1 MTMKKNLFLIFAL
14 VALGTFAFAEFKLGI
29 INPQAVLQSSTK
41 GKEAISRLQAL
52 QTAKQKKFEGMQ
64 KEIETLEKDTLSPVL
79 NAETREK
86 KTQELQ
92 GKRVEIKRFA
102 EDAQKE
108 NIAAQQKEFE
118 KIQADL
124 MPIIEKIA
132 KENGFSV
139 ILDLNTSGI
148 TYFEPGIDI
157 SEKVVKAYD
166 AQSAAAATPAAKK

>member
-1 MTMKKNLFLIFAL
+1 MTFRAPSLEEIDQQAQAASESIKN
-14 VALGTFAFAEFKLGI
+14 EM
-29 INPQAVLQSSTK
+29 QSTLMDLK
-41 GKEAISRLQAL
+41 
-52 QTAKQKKFEGMQ
+52 GMQ
-64 KEIETLEKDTLSPVL
+64 KEIETLEKDVLSPVL

-92 GKRVEIKRFA
+92 SKRVEIKRFA

-108 NIAAQQKEFE
+108 NIAVQQKEFE

-132 KENGFSV
+132 KENGLSV

-148 TYFEPGIDI
+148 TYFEPSIDI

-166 AQSAAAATPAAKK
+166 AQSAAAAPAAKK